1 MHMSALPVR
10 MKELVEP
17 ITRGNVK
24 PKQRGGLLAVRFL
37 GVSITHPDKGHCA
50 RLTRLHGKMEEWR
63 E

>member
-1 MHMSALPVR
+1 MR
-10 MKELVEP
+10 MKELFEP

-24 PKQRGGLLAVRFL
+24 PKQRGGLLAVRIL
-37 GVSITHPDKGHCA
+37 GVSITHADKDHCA